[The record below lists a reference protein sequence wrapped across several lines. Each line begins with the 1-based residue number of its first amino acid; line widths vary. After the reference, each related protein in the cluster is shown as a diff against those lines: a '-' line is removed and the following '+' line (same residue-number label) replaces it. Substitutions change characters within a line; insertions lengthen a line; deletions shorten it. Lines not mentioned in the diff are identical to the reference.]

1 MTSSLYENG
10 DSVRNP
16 DAIREKPSEFESG
29 DHAAEP
35 PELTAYLEGAEGG
48 QGGTGPTA
56 PWSNIPIELRQ
67 RPQWCLAAN
76 DKRPLALDGR
86 NASVSDPS
94 TWTDFDAARRCAE
107 LRGCGIGY
115 VLTADD
121 PFSCIDLDVKDGT
134 GPEALQRYHSVIETF
149 DSYTEH
155 SRSGLGFH
163 VWVRGKIG
171 EGRRRDGVEVYS
183 QARFIICTG
192 SVVRDR
198 PIADRQDVLSNMVA
212 QMASEAPAKLELWGD
227 DHADWDAATR
237 AAEDTGELGRLFAG
251 DWKGRYPSQSEADL
265 ALVKLL
271 IPLTES
277 PRECWLT
284 FRLSKLGERDK
295 AKRTGY
301 AQSTMAQ
308 AMQHYHNDAEQL
320 RHGEAMAAGLLRQT
334 ASSPTTDQLQAD
346 AEIPS
351 LLDRLSVDWTAPVD
365 ADVPDVVEGLV
376 ADEEVTLLGGHG
388 GVGKGFLALQMAC
401 AVALGEPILNHPTR
415 QCRVLY
421 YSAEDGRKRLTR
433 GLRRVAQQFDYDEKK
448 LRQNLRVLDASE
460 IDPLYSER
468 LESGADGKRAA
479 KVLGGTAEFD
489 RLREMVKIFDPQ
501 LVVVD
506 GASDTFDGNEIARRE
521 VRGFIKM
528 LRRVHPCRNIGVLLI
543 VHIDR
548 SSARGNT
555 TNDDGYAGSAQ
566 WHNSSRRR
574 MFLQHQIDKEWD
586 SDLRKE
592 VVVGERF
599 MLRVMKNQDGVTQ
612 PDLQLQRGEWGLWQ
626 LAVEIG
632 DDLALGV
639 NAGTDHAA
647 TLARL
652 IGEYYARGKYI
663 STSLAPQASTGAY
676 AMLKD
681 DPEFPQGLKRK
692 RTIDLMR
699 GLERDGV
706 LAAEPYQRP
715 NRSWAERWTVLRDPN
730 NPFRQF
736 APGAQTGTV

>member
-1 MTSSLYENG
+1 M
-10 DSVRNP
+10 
-16 DAIREKPSEFESG
+16 
-29 DHAAEP
+29 
-35 PELTAYLEGAEGG
+35 
-48 QGGTGPTA
+48 
-56 PWSNIPIELRQ
+56 ELRQ
-67 RPQWCLAAN
+67 RPQWCLAAK
-76 DKRPLALDGR
+76 DKRPLTLDGR
-86 NASVSDPS
+86 NGSVNDPS

-115 VLTADD
+115 VQTVDD
-121 PFSCIDLDVKDGT
+121 PYSCIDMDVKDGAD
-134 GPEALQRYHSVIETF
+134 PEALQRYHSIIDSF
-149 DSYTEH
+149 DSYTEY
-155 SRSGLGFH
+155 SRSGRGFH

-171 EGRRRDGVEVYS
+171 EGRRRDGVEIYS

-192 SVVRDR
+192 NVMRDR
-198 PIADRQDVLSNMVA
+198 PIAERQEMLSNMVA
-212 QMASEAPAKLELWGD
+212 QMASDAPAKLELWGD

-237 AAEDTGELGRLFAG
+237 AAENKGELGRLFGG

-284 FRLSKLGERDK
+284 FRLSKLGQRDK
-295 AKRTGY
+295 AKRTDY
-301 AQSTMAQ
+301 AQSTMSL
-308 AMQHYHNDAEQL
+308 AMQHFRNDAQQL
-320 RHGEAMAAGLLRQT
+320 RLGEAMAAGLLQQA
-334 ASSPTTDQLQAD
+334 ASSPTADQPQAD
-346 AEIPS
+346 AEAFS

-365 ADVPDVVEGLV
+365 ADVPDIVEGLV

-388 GVGKGFLALQMAC
+388 GVGKGFLALQIAC
-401 AVALGEPILNHPTR
+401 AVALGEPILSQPTR

-433 GLRRVAQQFDYDEKK
+433 RLRRVAEQFDYEEEK

-468 LESGADGKRAA
+468 LERGVDGKRVA
-479 KVLGGTAEFD
+479 KVLGGSAEFD
-489 RLREMVKIFDPQ
+489 RLREMVETFDPQ

-528 LRRVHPCRNIGVLLI
+528 LRRVHPSRNIGVLLI

-586 SDLRKE
+586 ADLRKE
-592 VVVGERF
+592 VAVGERF
-599 MLRVMKNQDGVTQ
+599 MLRVMKNQDGVTR
-612 PDLQLQRGEWGLWQ
+612 PDLELQRGEWGLWQ
-626 LAVEIG
+626 LGVEIG
-632 DDLALGV
+632 GDLAVGTH
-639 NAGTDHAA
+639 AGTDHAA
-647 TLARL
+647 TLVRL

-663 STSLAPQASTGAY
+663 SASLAAQATTGAY
-676 AMLKD
+676 AVLKD
-681 DPEFPQGLKRK
+681 DPEFPKGLKRK
-692 RTIDLMR
+692 RMTDLVR

-706 LAAEPYQRP
+706 LVAEPYKRP
-715 NRSWAERWTVLRDPN
+715 NRTLGERWMVLRDPSS
-730 NPFRQF
+730 PFKQF
-736 APGAQTGTV
+736 APTAQTGTG